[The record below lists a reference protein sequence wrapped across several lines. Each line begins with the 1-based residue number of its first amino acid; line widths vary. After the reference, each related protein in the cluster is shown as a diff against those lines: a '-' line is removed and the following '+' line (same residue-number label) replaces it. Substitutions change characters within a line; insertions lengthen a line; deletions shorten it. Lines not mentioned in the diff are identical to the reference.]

1 MKETM
6 ELPVAAA
13 LNSSSTEWQTAG
25 LGLRFTKWMMERR
38 CTRKIVEMRLDDSA
52 IHVPRLDDDFQTSVN
67 ASE

>member
-13 LNSSSTEWQTAG
+13 LNSSSTEGQNED
-25 LGLRFTKWMMERR
+25 LGLRFTKWMMEHQ
-38 CTRKIVEMRLDDSA
+38 CTRKIVEMRLDDST
-52 IHVPRLDDDFQTSVN
+52 IHEPELDDDFQTSVN